1 MDTAGWSILKASALF
16 SGMPAEDA
24 HTLVGNQTPRV
35 YGKGV
40 TLFRQGEPAA
50 AFFVILSGWVKV
62 YRITPDGI
70 EVVLHVFTTGE
81 SFAEAAMFLGGRYP
95 ATAETVTPARLLR
108 IEAAVFRARILERPE
123 LSLAMLASASS
134 QLKSLIGQI
143 EQIKVRSAPQ
153 RIAQFIIGLAPGNA
167 DGPAKIEFPFEKN
180 LLANRLGMK
189 PESFSRAL
197 SRLKPYGVTV
207 DKDAVSIAD
216 LGRLR
221 EFAGCGDKGDQ
232 D

>member
-1 MDTAGWSILKASALF
+1 
-16 SGMPAEDA
+16 MPAEDA
-24 HTLVGNQTPRV
+24 RTLVGNQTPRV

-123 LSLAMLASASS
+123 LALALLASASS

-153 RIAQFIIGLAPGNA
+153 RIAEFIIGLAPGNV
-167 DGPAKIEFPFEKN
+167 DGRPKS
-180 LLANRLGMK
+180 
-189 PESFSRAL
+189 SFL
-197 SRLKPYGVTV
+197 SRRIYSPTGS
-207 DKDAVSIAD
+207 A
-216 LGRLR
+216 
-221 EFAGCGDKGDQ
+221 
-232 D
+232 